1 MDGDRGGGWASQSD
15 RRVTDRVPLEGRVR
29 LRPEDAWGLEAEPA
43 TALNISSTGLFVV
56 SDQPV
61 SVGERLHC
69 ELSFLPRQPLDVSC
83 RVVWVRSS
91 DESGGPPGMGL
102 AFEDLTDTRS
112 ERIETL
118 MRRLRRDSS
127 STFLALDP
135 FAESGTW
142 APAHT
147 LDEPEQTP
155 PPLPFAVKLALVL
168 SAVVVAALLAVI
180 ALLLSR

>member
-1 MDGDRGGGWASQSD
+1 MDSD
-15 RRVTDRVPLEGRVR
+15 RRITDRVALEGRVR
-29 LRPEDAWGLEAEPA
+29 LRPEDAWGLEAEAA
-43 TALNISSTGLFVV
+43 TALNISSTGLFVA
-56 SDQPV
+56 SDQP
-61 SVGERLHC
+61 SRVGERLLC
-69 ELSFLPRQPLDVSC
+69 ELSFLPRRPLDVNC

-118 MRRLRRDSS
+118 LRRMRQDSS
-127 STFLALDP
+127 STFLPVDP

-147 LDEPEQTP
+147 LEDPGPPE
-155 PPLPFAVKLALVL
+155 LPFAIKLALVL